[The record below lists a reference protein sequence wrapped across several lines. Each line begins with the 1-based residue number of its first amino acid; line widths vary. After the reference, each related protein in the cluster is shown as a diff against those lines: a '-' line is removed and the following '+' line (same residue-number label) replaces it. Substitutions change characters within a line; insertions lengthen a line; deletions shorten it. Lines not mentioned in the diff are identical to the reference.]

1 MATELRT
8 EHPHIVRVEGVV
20 GGEPVIAGT
29 RIGVAFIARL
39 VQAGE
44 EPAEIIVAYP
54 HIAPAAVYEH
64 SHIQYWRK
72 PSMAYH
78 QQKAGNSSQPRHH
91 KHLQHRGRILRQHLQ
106 LDQFLQL
113 VR

>member
-39 VQAGE
+39 LQAGE
-44 EPAEIIVAYP
+44 EPAEIIAAYP
-54 HIAPAAVYEH
+54 QLAPAAVYDAISYYLDHRDEVDAFIADSTPESLAKRYGFH
-64 SHIQYWRK
+64 V
-72 PSMAYH
+72 AE
-78 QQKAGNSSQPRHH
+78 
-91 KHLQHRGRILRQHLQ
+91 RGRVVFK
-106 LDQFLQL
+106 DP
-113 VR
+113 